1 MRDVTNNAVG
11 SGPVYTESEL
21 MAIPEIREM
30 FLEDCRRRA
39 LRLKVAQWG
48 GVAALLVLCVVAVK
62 VWG

>member
-1 MRDVTNNAVG
+1 MRDVTNNSVV

-39 LRLKVAQWG
+39 LRLKVALWG
-48 GVAALLVLCVVAVK
+48 GVASLLVLCVVAVK